1 MTRALALVLLLGM
14 TSCSVRWGSGSE
26 MRPVSVAPDGRP
38 RAAPAPAVAQAP
50 TKVLRK
56 RKREARPTPSQP
68 TPATNDS
75 SVAQLC
81 VDEINR
87 YRATLGLR
95 ALTRAP
101 ENEGCAN

>member
-26 MRPVSVAPDGRP
+26 MRPVSVA
-38 RAAPAPAVAQAP
+38 QAP
-50 TKVLRK
+50 TKVLHK
-56 RKREARPTPSQP
+56 RKRDARPTPSQPQP

-95 ALTRAP
+95 ALSRAP
-101 ENEGCAN
+101 ENEGCANGQI